1 MKNYPLLLALLV
13 SIPAYIV
20 LSYFT
25 LRTDIFS
32 LLMCYLAPFA
42 FFAIA
47 YKCANTESDI
57 KLAAAAGIFFRILL
71 LFSFP
76 NLSDDIYRFYWDGLL
91 CVNGVAPFQYLPSE
105 FISGSMQTANIPGI
119 NKELFGLLNSPE
131 YYTIYPPVCQ
141 WIFAAAAKLFPNSI
155 EGATVIM
162 KLFLLF
168 FEIGSIVILFA
179 LSKVLGYT
187 SKFALLYALNPLV
200 IVELVGNV
208 HFEAAMIF
216 FLLAGIYLLVT
227 GRWALSALAIAFS
240 ICSKLLP
247 LMLLPFFVRRLGLKK
262 SIPYFFILGM
272 ATVVMF
278 MPFLSMEIVN
288 NFLASVNLYFGKF
301 EFNASAYRLIY
312 SAAEYFTGEIS
323 YSLASRIGAIST
335 FLFIVF
341 MAWREP
347 DTSTDS
353 LLRQLVGAMGVYFL
367 FTSTVHPWYL
377 STLVALSAFS
387 CFRFPILWSGLIVFT
402 YCTYMQAP
410 YQQVQWINGIEYVA
424 VIAFLLIENYQ
435 YLKSIALKKLRRKH
449 LEASCGLNDMRV
461 ESSDRPPC
469 H

>member
-1 MKNYPLLLALLV
+1 MKNYPLLLALLI

-47 YKCANTESDI
+47 YKCANSDSDV
-57 KLAAAAGIFFRILL
+57 KLAACAGIFFRLLL

-91 CVNGVAPFQYLPSE
+91 CVNGIPPFQYLPSE
-105 FISGSMQTANIPGI
+105 FITGSMQSVNIPGI
-119 NKELFGLLNSPE
+119 NEKLFGLLNSPE

-141 WIFAAAAKLFPNSI
+141 WIFAASAKIFPNSI
-155 EGATVIM
+155 EGATVFM
-162 KLFLLF
+162 KLILLLF
-168 FEIGSIVILFA
+168 EMGTIGILFA
-179 LSKVLGYT
+179 MSKLMGYT
-187 SKFALLYALNPLV
+187 SKYVLLYALNPLV
-200 IVELVGNV
+200 IVELIGNV

-216 FLLAGIYLLVT
+216 FLLAGIYLLVV
-227 GRWALSALAIAFS
+227 GRWTLSALSLALS

-247 LMLLPFFVRRLGLKK
+247 LMLLPFFIRRLGWRK
-262 SIPYFFILGM
+262 SIPYFLILGI
-272 ATVVMF
+272 ATVILF
-278 MPFLSMEIVN
+278 MPFLSVEIIG
-288 NFLASVNLYFGKF
+288 NFFASVNLYFGKF
-301 EFNASAYRLIY
+301 EFNSSAYRLIY
-312 SAAEYFTGEIS
+312 TAGAWFTGEAT
-323 YSLASRIGAIST
+323 YSLASKIGAIST
-335 FLFIVF
+335 FLFIIF

-347 DTSTDS
+347 DLSTDS

-387 CFRFPILWSGLIVFT
+387 CFRFPILWSGLIILT
-402 YCTYMQAP
+402 YCTYMQTP
-410 YQQVQWINGIEYVA
+410 YQQVQWINGFEYIA

-435 YLKSIALKKLRRKH
+435 YLKSTALKRLRRKH
-449 LEASCGLNDMRV
+449 LEASCGMNDLRV

-469 H
+469 L